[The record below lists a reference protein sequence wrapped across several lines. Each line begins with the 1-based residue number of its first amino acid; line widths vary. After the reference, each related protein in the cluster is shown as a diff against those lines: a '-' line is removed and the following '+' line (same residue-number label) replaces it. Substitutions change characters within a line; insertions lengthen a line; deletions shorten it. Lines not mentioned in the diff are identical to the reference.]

1 MLNIQS
7 QLQFSDHRSLYD
19 ILIPADSKFRQL
31 NELIDFSLI
40 RNELVK
46 NYSKDIGRTAV
57 DPIILFKYLLLKAM
71 NPASDRDLVARSYT
85 DMSYK
90 FFLGLNPEDDVIDPS
105 LLTVF
110 RRQRMKGI
118 DLMDLL
124 VRATID
130 KAKAL
135 GLLSS
140 KKIIVDST
148 HTLSVFKRYTP
159 SEAISRRSHDLLA
172 TIKESGINRE
182 LYIKLPIMPVSKES
196 NIMIEYAQSLLAA
209 INNMGITITAGIQE
223 KMNYL
228 QEALD
233 DIAVR
238 AMVCRD
244 ADVRYGHK
252 STNKPFTGYKIHISE
267 TEDGFIT
274 AATVTSGEKGDG
286 AVLPLLIEKTEKNGL
301 DDIDT
306 VIADTAYCTKENIET
321 CNTKSIKL
329 VAPLHP
335 SVNGFRDEND
345 GFIYN
350 KDAHSVTCPAGEL
363 AVKKS
368 FKKANPKK
376 KNNAHYDFYF
386 DVDKCKQ
393 CPLKEG
399 CYKDGAKNKTYS
411 IRILSEEH
419 QKQKEFQ
426 ESLEFKQN
434 IKIRNRIEGKN
445 SELKNRHGMRT
456 AISFGLDSMEIQ
468 TAVALYYVNLK
479 RIMKLMPK
487 Q

>member
-1 MLNIQS
+1 MINFQS

-40 RNELVK
+40 RSELVK
-46 NYSKDIGRTAV
+46 NYSKDTGRTAV
-57 DPIILFKYLLLKAM
+57 DPIILFKYLLLKTM

-110 RRQRMKGI
+110 RRQRMKDI

-124 VRATID
+124 IRSTID
-130 KAKAL
+130 KAQTL

-159 SEAISRRSHDLLA
+159 SEAISRRSHELLT
-172 TIKESGINRE
+172 TIKESEVNRE
-182 LYIKLPIMPVSKES
+182 LYIKLPLVPVSKDS
-196 NIMIEYAQSLLAA
+196 SVMVEYAQSLLAS
-209 INNMGITITAGIQE
+209 ITKIGIAVTAGIQE

-238 AMVCRD
+238 AMVCKD

-252 STNKPFTGYKIHISE
+252 SSNKPFTGYKIHISE
-267 TEDGFIT
+267 TENGFIT

-286 AVLPLLIEKTEKNGL
+286 AILPLLIEKTEKNGV
-301 DDIDT
+301 DNIEA

-321 CNTKSIKL
+321 CDTKNIKL

-363 AVKKS
+363 AVKKH

-376 KNNAHYDFYF
+376 KTNACYEFYF
-386 DVDKCKQ
+386 DVEKCRQ

-399 CYKDGAKNKTYS
+399 CYKEGAKFKTYS
-411 IRILSEEH
+411 IRVLSEEH
-419 QKQKEFQ
+419 RKQKEF
-426 ESLEFKQN
+426 EKTAEFKRD
-434 IKIRNRIEGKN
+434 IRKRNRIEGKN

-456 AISFGLDSMEIQ
+456 AISFGLNSMEIQ

-487 Q
+487 

>member
-46 NYSKDIGRTAV
+46 NYSKDIGRKAV
-57 DPIILFKYLLLKAM
+57 DPIILFKYLLLKTM

-90 FFLGLNPEDDVIDPS
+90 YFLGLNPEDDVIDPS

-124 VRATID
+124 IRSTID

-140 KKIIVDST
+140 KKIIIDST

-172 TIKESGINRE
+172 AIKESGINRE
-182 LYIKLPIMPVSKES
+182 LYMKLPMVPVSKES
-196 NIMIEYAQSLLAA
+196 NMMVEYAQSLLTA
-209 INNMGITITAGIQE
+209 ITDMGITITTGIQE

-238 AMVCRD
+238 AMVCKD
-244 ADVRYGHK
+244 ADARYGHK

-286 AVLPLLIEKTEKNGL
+286 AILPLLIEKTEENGL
-301 DDIDT
+301 DGIDAI
-306 VIADTAYCTKENIET
+306 IADTAYCTKENIET
-321 CNTKSIKL
+321 CDGRDIKL

-350 KDAHSVTCPAGEL
+350 KDAQSVTCPAGEL

-376 KNNAHYDFYF
+376 KNNAHYDYYF
-386 DVDKCKQ
+386 DIEKCKQ
-393 CPLKEG
+393 CPLKDG
-399 CYKDGAKNKTYS
+399 CYKEGTKHKTYS
-411 IRILSEEH
+411 IRIISEEH
-419 QKQKEFQ
+419 LRQKEFQ
-426 ESLEFKQN
+426 TTPEFKRD
-434 IKIRNRIEGKN
+434 IRIRNRIEGKN

-456 AISFGLDSMEIQ
+456 TISFGLNSMEIQ
-468 TAVALYYVNLK
+468 TAVALFYVNLK
-479 RIMKLMPK
+479 RIMKLMS
-487 Q
+487 

>member
-1 MLNIQS
+1 MLNIQP

-19 ILIPADSKFRQL
+19 ILIPANSKFRQL

-46 NYSKDIGRTAV
+46 SYSKDIGRTAV
-57 DPIILFKYLLLKAM
+57 DPIILFKYLLLKTM

-90 FFLGLNPEDDVIDPS
+90 YFLGLNPEDDVIDPS

-110 RRQRMKGI
+110 RRQRMKDI

-124 VRATID
+124 IRSTID

-148 HTLSVFKRYTP
+148 HTLSVFKSYTP
-159 SEAISRRSHDLLA
+159 SEAISRRSHELIA
-172 TIKESGINRE
+172 AVKESGINHE
-182 LYIKLPIMPVSKES
+182 LYMNLPAIPASKDS
-196 NIMIEYAQSLLAA
+196 NDLVDYAHSLLTS
-209 INNMGITITAGIQE
+209 ITDMGITVTAGIQE

-228 QEALD
+228 QEAHD

-238 AMVCRD
+238 AMVCKD
-244 ADVRYGHK
+244 TDVRYGYK

-267 TEDGFIT
+267 TEDGLIT

-286 AVLPLLIEKTEKNGL
+286 APLPLLLEKTDENGV
-301 DDIDT
+301 DDIET
-306 VIADTAYCTKENIET
+306 VIADTAYCTKENIEK
-321 CNTKSIKL
+321 CDIKEVKL

-335 SVNGFRDEND
+335 SVNGYRNEND

-350 KDAHSVTCPAGEL
+350 KDAHSVICPAGEL
-363 AVKKS
+363 AVRKS
-368 FKKANPKK
+368 CKKANPKK
-376 KNNAHYDFYF
+376 KNSAHYDYYF
-386 DVDKCKQ
+386 DIEKCKQ

-399 CYKDGAKNKTYS
+399 CYKEGAKHKTYS
-411 IRILSEEH
+411 IRVLSEEH
-419 QKQKEFQ
+419 QRQKEFQ
-426 ESLEFKQN
+426 TILEFKRD
-434 IKIRNRIEGKN
+434 IKIRNRIEAKN

-456 AISFGLDSMEIQ
+456 TISFGLNSMEIQ

-479 RIMKLMPK
+479 RIMKLMSK
-487 Q
+487 